1 MAGPRDHFR
10 AARTVVKVIAV
21 NHAAAPPLLYPLF
34 ADLVGRAVL
43 VVGGGAV
50 AARKVDALI
59 GTGATIRIGAP
70 QLTPALAERV
80 ARHALDHLPG
90 RFDPAWLDAVWLV
103 IAATDDAPLNAEI
116 AAAATQ
122 RRVFVNVVDDAER
135 SSFQVPAVVD
145 RAPLRIAISS
155 GGGAPMLATLLRE
168 RIERLLDPAWGAL
181 AALLTRRRA
190 AIRDRHQALGA
201 RRGVYRRLLDGDLL
215 ALLRAGRVDE
225 AEAALDRA
233 IAAPDAAAGRV
244 ALVGAG
250 PGDPGLLTLRALR
263 VLNEADVI
271 VHDRLVAP
279 AVLDLARRD
288 AERIDVGKQGG
299 GHAVAQ
305 TRIHQILLEHARAGR
320 RVVRLKGGDPFV
332 FGRGGEELQFLRAHA
347 IAYEV
352 VPGIT
357 AALACAAYAGIPLTH
372 RDHAQSLRLL
382 TAHCKDSLDTLDWPA
397 LAAERQTLALYMAG
411 LELDTLR
418 ERLIAHGRD
427 PRTPFALIENGSRP
441 EQRVICGELTD
452 LPALARRHALRSP
465 SLLIL
470 GEVAALAPSLAWYG
484 RPVLD
489 ERSRREV
496 VPDTPAVAASA
507 AVGRVLET
515 DAAGL
520 RIAAH
525 PQPPFVAAA

>member
-1 MAGPRDHFR
+1 MV
-10 AARTVVKVIAV
+10 AAMNEPFPSA
-21 NHAAAPPLLYPLF
+21 LYPLF
-34 ADLVGRAVL
+34 ADLRGRTVL
-43 VVGGGAV
+43 VVGGGTV
-50 AARKVDALI
+50 ASRKIDALI
-59 GTGATIRIGAP
+59 GTGAAIRVAAP
-70 QLTPALAERV
+70 QLTPALAGRV
-80 ARHALDHLPG
+80 ARRELIHLTG

-135 SSFQVPAVVD
+135 SSFQVPALVD
-145 RAPLRIAISS
+145 RAPLQIAISS
-155 GGGAPMLATLLRE
+155 GGGAPMLATMLRE
-168 RIERLLDPAWGAL
+168 RLERLLDPALGPL
-181 AALLTRRRA
+181 AALLARRRA
-190 AIRDRHQALGA
+190 AIRGRHRTLGA
-201 RRGVYRRLLDGDLL
+201 RRCLYRRLLDGELL
-215 ALLRAGRVDE
+215 ALLRAGRTDQ

-233 IAAPDAAAGRV
+233 IAAPASAASGRV

-279 AVLDLARRD
+279 AVLELARRD

-305 TRIHQILLEHARAGR
+305 ARIHQILLEHARAGR

-332 FGRGGEELQFLRAHA
+332 FGRGGEELEFLRGHA

-418 ERLIAHGRD
+418 ERLLAHGRD

-441 EQRVICGELTD
+441 EQRVICGELAD
-452 LPALARRHALRSP
+452 LPALARHHALRSP

-470 GEVAALAPSLAWYG
+470 GEVAALAPALAWFGTPVVDARAERMPPGDAQTLDAEG
-484 RPVLD
+484 R
-489 ERSRREV
+489 
-496 VPDTPAVAASA
+496 DTRPAPHP
-507 AVGRVLET
+507 RPPL
-515 DAAGL
+515 
-520 RIAAH
+520 IAA
-525 PQPPFVAAA
+525 A